1 LSLALTGMNH
11 KLLICTDVVDGKSI
25 RTLSKYSKIYKLSD
39 LPDDR
44 LDEVLPSIDCLLV
57 FSWPS
62 QLTSDRLQKMTS
74 LRFIQSILAGVNH
87 IPFASL
93 GKNVIVSSNAGA
105 YSDEV
110 AEYAWALLLSA
121 AKRVVELH
129 VSLRGQRWTLKR
141 TLDEGSEITVLREKV
156 LGILGFGGI
165 GSVVGG
171 IARRFGMQVYAYSRN
186 KSAAKGVKF
195 FKGTNGLTEL
205 LKKSDGVILALPL
218 TSQTAKIM
226 NAERLSEMKK
236 DGILVNVARGEL
248 VDEKAI
254 YGHLV
259 SNPNFR
265 YATDVWWYRENRESL
280 KTDYPFL
287 SLPNF
292 IGTPHV
298 SGPSGLATGRP
309 VQLAV
314 ENTILYLKG
323 LRPRNIV
330 DPEEYKTSYPY

>member
-1 LSLALTGMNH
+1 MTVTNH
-11 KLLICTDVVDGKSI
+11 NLLITTDVVDEKSI
-25 RTLSKYSKIYKLSD
+25 KTLAEYSQVYKLAD
-39 LPDDR
+39 LSEDR
-44 LDEVLPSIDCLLV
+44 LDEILPSIDCLLV
-57 FSWPS
+57 FSWPT
-62 QLTSDRLQKMTS
+62 QLTIERLQRMS
-74 LRFIQSILAGVNH
+74 NLRFIQSILAGVNH

-105 YSDEV
+105 YSEEV
-110 AEYAWALLLSA
+110 AEFSWALLLSA

-129 VSLRGQRWTLKR
+129 VSLREQKWTLRR
-141 TLDEGSEITVLREKV
+141 TLDEGSEITVLRGRV

-165 GSVVGG
+165 GQAVAT
-171 IARRFGMQVYAYSRN
+171 I
-186 KSAAKGVKF
+186 AKGFGIQVSAFSRKKRASRGVRVF
-195 FKGTNGLTEL
+195 TGREGLTDL
-205 LKKSDGVILALPL
+205 LKRSDAVVLALPL
-218 TSQTAKIM
+218 TSQTARII

-248 VDEKAI
+248 VDEKAM
-254 YGHLV
+254 YDHLAA
-259 SNPNFR
+259 NPNFR

-309 VQLAV
+309 VKLAS
-314 ENTILYLKG
+314 ENTVRFLKG
-323 LRPRNIV
+323 LRPRNV
-330 DPEEYKTSYPY
+330 VNPEDYKTSYPY

>member
-1 LSLALTGMNH
+1 MTRMNH
-11 KLLICTDVVDGKSI
+11 NVLVCTDVVDDKSI
-25 RTLSKYSKIYKLSD
+25 RTLSKYSKVDKLAD
-39 LPDDR
+39 LTEDR

-62 QLTSDRLQKMTS
+62 QLTNERLQKMTS

-93 GKNVIVSSNAGA
+93 NKSVIVSSNAGA

-110 AEYAWALLLSA
+110 AEYALALLLSA

-129 VSLRGQRWTLKR
+129 VSLRDQKWTLKR
-141 TLDEGSEITVLREKV
+141 TLDEGSEITVLREEV

-165 GSVVGG
+165 GSVVGR
-171 IARRFGMQVYAYSRN
+171 IAKGFGMQIYAYSRK

-195 FKGTNGLTEL
+195 FTGPSGLSEL
-205 LKKSDGVILALPL
+205 LKKSDGVVLALPL
-218 TSQTAKIM
+218 TSQTARIM

-248 VDEKAI
+248 VDEKAM
-254 YGHLV
+254 YEHLV
-259 SNPNFR
+259 ANPNFR

-280 KTDYPFL
+280 KTDFPFF

-298 SGPSGLATGRP
+298 SGPSGLATGQP
-309 VQLAV
+309 VKLAV
-314 ENTILYLKG
+314 ENTIRYLKR
-323 LRPRNIV
+323 LRARNIV
-330 DPEEYKTSYPY
+330 DQEEYKTSYPY

>member
-1 LSLALTGMNH
+1 MTRMNH
-11 KLLICTDVVDGKSI
+11 NVLVCTDVVDDKSI
-25 RTLSKYSKIYKLSD
+25 RTLSKYSKVDKLAD
-39 LPDDR
+39 LTDDR

-121 AKRVVELH
+121 AKRVVALH
-129 VSLRGQRWTLKR
+129 VSLRDQKWTLKR
-141 TLDEGSEITVLREKV
+141 TLDEGSEITILREKI

-165 GSVVGG
+165 GGVV
-171 IARRFGMQVYAYSRN
+171 ARVARGFWMYVYAYSRK

-205 LKKSDGVILALPL
+205 LKKSDGVVLALPL
-218 TSQTAKIM
+218 TGQ
-226 NAERLSEMKK
+226 
-236 DGILVNVARGEL
+236 
-248 VDEKAI
+248 
-254 YGHLV
+254 
-259 SNPNFR
+259 
-265 YATDVWWYRENRESL
+265 
-280 KTDYPFL
+280 
-287 SLPNF
+287 
-292 IGTPHV
+292 
-298 SGPSGLATGRP
+298 
-309 VQLAV
+309 
-314 ENTILYLKG
+314 
-323 LRPRNIV
+323 
-330 DPEEYKTSYPY
+330 

>member
-1 LSLALTGMNH
+1 
-11 KLLICTDVVDGKSI
+11 
-25 RTLSKYSKIYKLSD
+25 
-39 LPDDR
+39 
-44 LDEVLPSIDCLLV
+44 
-57 FSWPS
+57 
-62 QLTSDRLQKMTS
+62 MTS

-93 GKNVIVSSNAGA
+93 NESVIVSSNAGA

-121 AKRVVELH
+121 AKRIVELH
-129 VSLRGQRWTLKR
+129 VSLREQKWTLKR
-141 TLDEGSEITVLREKV
+141 TLDEGSEITVLRKKI

-165 GSVVGG
+165 GTVVGR
-171 IARRFGMQVYAYSRN
+171 IAKGFGVQIYAYSR
-186 KSAAKGVKF
+186 KRLAAKGVKF
-195 FKGTNGLTEL
+195 FTGPSGLSEL
-205 LKKSDGVILALPL
+205 LKKSDGVVLALPL
-218 TSQTAKIM
+218 TSQTARIM

-248 VDEKAI
+248 VDEKAM
-254 YGHLV
+254 YEHLV
-259 SNPNFR
+259 ANPNFR

-280 KTDYPFL
+280 RTDFPFL

-298 SGPSGLATGRP
+298 SGPSGLATGQP
-309 VQLAV
+309 VKLAV
-314 ENTILYLKG
+314 ENTIRYLKR

-330 DPEEYKTSYPY
+330 DQEEYKTSYPY

>member
-1 LSLALTGMNH
+1 MTAANH
-11 KLLICTDVVDGKSI
+11 NLLITTDVVDEKSI
-25 RTLSKYSKIYKLSD
+25 KTLAKYSKVYKLAD
-39 LPDDR
+39 LSEDR
-44 LDEVLPSIDCLLV
+44 LDAILPSIDCLLV
-57 FSWPS
+57 FSWPT
-62 QLTSDRLQKMTS
+62 QLSIERLQRMTN

-93 GKNVIVSSNAGA
+93 GKDVLVSSNAGA
-105 YSDEV
+105 YSEEV

-129 VSLRGQRWTLKR
+129 VSLREQKWTLRR
-141 TLDEGSEITVLREKV
+141 TLDEGSEITVMRGKV

-165 GSVVGG
+165 GHAVAT
-171 IARRFGMQVYAYSRN
+171 IAKGFGMQVYAFSRK
-186 KSAAKGVKF
+186 KSASKGVRVF
-195 FKGTNGLTEL
+195 TGPGGLTDL
-205 LKKSDGVILALPL
+205 LKGSDAVVLALPL
-218 TSQTAKIM
+218 TSQTARIM
-226 NAERLSEMKK
+226 NAKRLSEMKK
-236 DGILVNVARGEL
+236 DGILANVARGEL
-248 VDEKAI
+248 VDEKAM
-254 YGHLV
+254 YDHLAA
-259 SNPNFR
+259 NQNFR

-309 VQLAV
+309 VQLAS
-314 ENTILYLKG
+314 ENTVRFLKG

-330 DPEEYKTSYPY
+330 NPEDYKTSYPY

>member
-1 LSLALTGMNH
+1 MTRMNH
-11 KLLICTDVVDGKSI
+11 NVLVCTDVVDDKSI
-25 RTLSKYSKIYKLSD
+25 RTLSKYSKVDKLAD
-39 LPDDR
+39 LTEDR
-44 LDEVLPSIDCLLV
+44 LDEVLLSIDCLLV

-62 QLTSDRLQKMTS
+62 QLTNERLQKMTS

-93 GKNVIVSSNAGA
+93 NKSVIVSSNAGA

-110 AEYAWALLLSA
+110 AEYALALLLSA

-129 VSLRGQRWTLKR
+129 VSLRDQKWTLKR

-165 GSVVGG
+165 GSVVGRISKG
-171 IARRFGMQVYAYSRN
+171 FGMQIYAYSRK

-195 FKGTNGLTEL
+195 FTGPGGLSEL
-205 LKKSDGVILALPL
+205 LKKSDGVVLALPL
-218 TSQTAKIM
+218 TSQTARIM

-248 VDEKAI
+248 VDEKAM
-254 YGHLV
+254 YEHLV
-259 SNPNFR
+259 ANPNFR

-280 KTDYPFL
+280 KTDFPFL

-298 SGPSGLATGRP
+298 SGPSGLATGQP
-309 VQLAV
+309 VKLAV
-314 ENTILYLKG
+314 ENTIRYLKR

-330 DPEEYKTSYPY
+330 DQEEYKTSYPY

>member
-1 LSLALTGMNH
+1 MTDMDH
-11 KLLICTDVVDGKSI
+11 VLLIGTEVVDDKSI
-25 RTLSKYSKIYKLSD
+25 RTLSKYSKVYKLSD

-44 LDEVLPSIDCLLV
+44 LDQVLPSIDCLLV
-57 FSWPS
+57 FSWPNP
-62 QLTSDRLQKMTS
+62 LTTERLQRMTS

-87 IPFASL
+87 IPFANL

-129 VSLRGQRWTLKR
+129 VSLRDQKWTLKR
-141 TLDEGSEITVLREKV
+141 TLDEGSEITILKEKV
-156 LGILGFGGI
+156 LGVLGFGGI
-165 GSVVGG
+165 GSVVGR
-171 IARRFGMQVYAYSRN
+171 IAKGFGMHVYAYSR
-186 KSAAKGVKF
+186 KKPAAKGVKF
-195 FKGTNGLTEL
+195 FTGTKGLAEL
-205 LKKSDGVILALPL
+205 LKKSDAVVLALPL
-218 TSQTAKIM
+218 TSQTARIM

-254 YGHLV
+254 YDHLV
-259 SNPNFR
+259 ANPNFR
-265 YATDVWWYRENRESL
+265 YAADVWWYRESRESL

-309 VQLAV
+309 VRVAV
-314 ENTILYLKG
+314 DNTLRFLKG
-323 LRPRNIV
+323 LRPRNMV
-330 DPEEYKTSYPY
+330 NPDEYRTSYPY

>member
-1 LSLALTGMNH
+1 MNH
-11 KLLICTDVVDGKSI
+11 NVLVCTDVVDDKSI
-25 RTLSKYSKIYKLSD
+25 RALSKYSKVYKLTD
-39 LPDDR
+39 FTEDR
-44 LDEVLPSIDCLLV
+44 LNEVLPSIDCLLV

-62 QLTSDRLQKMTS
+62 QLTSDRLQKVTS

-93 GKNVIVSSNAGA
+93 NKNVIVSSNAGA

-110 AEYAWALLLSA
+110 AEYALALLLSA

-129 VSLRGQRWTLKR
+129 VSLRDQKWTLKR

-165 GSVVGG
+165 GSVVGR
-171 IARRFGMQVYAYSRN
+171 IAKPFGMQIYAYSRK
-186 KSAAKGVKF
+186 KSAARGVKF
-195 FKGTNGLTEL
+195 FTGPGGLSEL
-205 LKKSDGVILALPL
+205 LKKSDGVVLALPL

-226 NAERLSEMKK
+226 NAERLSEMRK

-248 VDEKAI
+248 VDEKAV
-254 YGHLV
+254 YEHLV
-259 SNPNFR
+259 ANPNFR

-280 KTDYPFL
+280 KTDFPFL

-298 SGPSGLATGRP
+298 SGPSGLATGQP
-309 VQLAV
+309 VKLAV
-314 ENTILYLKG
+314 ENTIRYLKG

-330 DPEEYKTSYPY
+330 NPEEYKTSYPY

>member
-1 LSLALTGMNH
+1 MTGTNH
-11 KLLICTDVVDGKSI
+11 KLLVATDVVDDKSVKA
-25 RTLSKYSKIYKLSD
+25 LSEYSKVYNLIELTED
-39 LPDDR
+39 H
-44 LDEVLPSIDCLLV
+44 LDELLPSIDSVLV
-57 FSWPS
+57 FSWPR
-62 QLTSDRLQKMTS
+62 QLTSDRLGRMTS

-93 GKNVIVSSNAGA
+93 NRNVIVSSNAGA

-129 VSLRGQRWTLKR
+129 VSLREQQWTLKR
-141 TLDEGSEITVLREKV
+141 TLDEGSEITILREKV
-156 LGILGFGGI
+156 IGILGFGGI
-165 GSVVGG
+165 GSVVGR
-171 IARRFGMQVYAYSRN
+171 IAKGFGVHVYAYSRK
-186 KSAAKGVKF
+186 KSPDKSVKF
-195 FKGTNGLTEL
+195 VTGRTGLTQL
-205 LKKSDGVILALPL
+205 LRKSDAVVLALPL
-218 TSQTAKIM
+218 TSQTARIM
-226 NAERLSEMKK
+226 NSDRLSEMKK

-248 VDEKAI
+248 VDEKAM
-254 YGHLV
+254 YDHLV
-259 SNPNFR
+259 ANPNFR
-265 YATDVWWYRENRESL
+265 YATDVWWYRESRESL

-287 SLPNF
+287 SMPNF

-314 ENTILYLKG
+314 ENTIRFLKG

-330 DPEEYKTSYPY
+330 NPEEYKTSYPY

>member
-1 LSLALTGMNH
+1 MKGTSRN
-11 KLLICTDVVDGKSI
+11 LLVTTDVVDDKSI
-25 RTLSKYSKIYKLSD
+25 ETLSKYSRVYKLAD
-39 LPDDR
+39 LPEDR
-44 LDEVLPSIDCLLV
+44 LDEILPPIECLLV

-62 QLTSDRLQKMTS
+62 QLTAERLQRMTR

-93 GKNVIVSSNAGA
+93 NTSVTVCSNAGA

-121 AKRVVELH
+121 GKRVVELH
-129 VSLRGQRWTLKR
+129 VALREQRWTLRR
-141 TLDEGSEITVLREKV
+141 TLDEGSEITVMKEKI

-165 GSVVGG
+165 GSAVGR
-171 IARRFGMQVYAYSRN
+171 IARGFGMNVYAFSR
-186 KSAAKGVKF
+186 KKPAAKGVKF
-195 FKGTNGLTEL
+195 FSGTSGLTDL
-205 LKKSDGVILALPL
+205 LRKSDAVILALPL
-218 TSQTAKIM
+218 TSQTARII
-226 NAERLSEMKK
+226 NAERLSEMKR

-248 VDEKAI
+248 VDEKAM
-254 YGHLV
+254 YEHLV
-259 SNPNFR
+259 ANPNFR
-265 YATDVWWYRENRESL
+265 YATDVWWYRESRESL
-280 KTDYPFL
+280 TTDYRFL

-314 ENTILYLKG
+314 ENTIRFLKG

-330 DPEEYKTSYPY
+330 NPEEYRTSYPY

>member
-1 LSLALTGMNH
+1 MTRMNH
-11 KLLICTDVVDGKSI
+11 NVLVCTDVVDDKSI
-25 RTLSKYSKIYKLSD
+25 RTLSKYSKVDKLAD
-39 LPDDR
+39 LTEDR

-62 QLTSDRLQKMTS
+62 QLTNERLQKMTS

-93 GKNVIVSSNAGA
+93 NKSVIVSSNAGA

-110 AEYAWALLLSA
+110 AEYALALLLSA

-129 VSLRGQRWTLKR
+129 VSLREQKWTLKR

-165 GSVVGG
+165 GSVVGRVAKG
-171 IARRFGMQVYAYSRN
+171 FGMQIYAYSRK
-186 KSAAKGVKF
+186 KSAARGVKF
-195 FKGTNGLTEL
+195 FTGPGGLSEL
-205 LKKSDGVILALPL
+205 LKKSDGVVLALPL
-218 TSQTAKIM
+218 TSQTARIM

-248 VDEKAI
+248 VDEKAM
-254 YGHLV
+254 YEHLV
-259 SNPNFR
+259 ANPNFR

-280 KTDYPFL
+280 KTDFPFL

-298 SGPSGLATGRP
+298 SGPSGLATGQP
-309 VQLAV
+309 VKLAV
-314 ENTILYLKG
+314 ENTIRYLKR

-330 DPEEYKTSYPY
+330 DQEEYKTSYPY

>member
-1 LSLALTGMNH
+1 MTTSKPN
-11 KLLICTDVVDGKSI
+11 LLVGTDVVDRKNI
-25 RTLSKYSKIYKLSD
+25 
-39 LPDDR
+39 DR
-44 LDEVLPSIDCLLV
+44 LSEYSTVYTLADLMGDQLATILPTIDVLLV
-57 FSWPS
+57 FSWPRE
-62 QLTSDRLQKMTS
+62 LTQESLEKMTR
-74 LRFIQSILAGVNH
+74 LKFVQSILAGVNH

-93 GKNVIVSSNAGA
+93 NKNVIVSSNAGA

-129 VSLRGQRWTLKR
+129 VSLREQKWTLKR
-141 TLDEGSEITVLREKV
+141 TLDEGSEITILREKI

-165 GSVVGG
+165 GTVVGR
-171 IARRFGMQVYAYSRN
+171 IARGFGMQIYAYSR
-186 KSAAKGVKF
+186 KRSVARSVKF
-195 FKGTNGLTEL
+195 FVGISGLSVL
-205 LKKSDGVILALPL
+205 LKKSDAVVLALPL
-218 TSQTAKIM
+218 TGQTARII
-226 NAERLSEMKK
+226 NAERLTEMKK

-248 VDEKAI
+248 VDEKAM
-254 YGHLV
+254 YEHLV
-259 SNPNFR
+259 ANPNFR

-314 ENTILYLKG
+314 ENTIRYLKG
-323 LRPRNIV
+323 LRPRNMV
-330 DPEEYKTSYPY
+330 SSEEYKMSYSY